1 MDIINKNIINITV
14 VTRIGVRITYT
25 DSTVENVTVDDLT
38 EAINELVANYKAS
51 VNYINNLNKDLIKLH
66 DDIIELAKRIN

>member
-1 MDIINKNIINITV
+1 MDIINKSIINITV

-25 DSTVENVTVDDLT
+25 DGTVDDLT
-38 EAINELVANYKAS
+38 EAINKLVANYKAS
-51 VNYINNLNKDLIKLH
+51 VNYINNLHKDLSKLH

>member
-1 MDIINKNIINITV
+1 MDIINKSIINITV

-25 DSTVENVTVDDLT
+25 DGTVENVTVDDLT
-38 EAINELVANYKAS
+38 ETINKLVANYKAS
-51 VNYINNLNKDLIKLH
+51 VNYINNLLKDLSKLH

>member
-1 MDIINKNIINITV
+1 MDIINKSIINITV

-25 DSTVENVTVDDLT
+25 DGTVENVTVDDLT
-38 EAINELVANYKAS
+38 EAINKLVANYKAS
-51 VNYINNLNKDLIKLH
+51 VNYINNLLKDLSKLH

>member
-1 MDIINKNIINITV
+1 MDIINKSIINITV

-25 DSTVENVTVDDLT
+25 DGTVENVTVDDLT
-38 EAINELVANYKAS
+38 EAINKLVANYKAS
-51 VNYINNLNKDLIKLH
+51 VNHINNLNKDLIKLH